1 MGQASCQAVTAHIAR
16 SEVDSLNDL
25 YELSE
30 GVPSVEV
37 FRRLRTDAGLSDK
50 APEAVA
56 LALPNTW
63 HGVVLHHMG
72 EPIGMGRIIGDG
84 GTAFQIVDMC
94 VHPAHQGRGLGKRIM
109 AALTEELERRAP
121 ATAYVSLVAD
131 GPARYLYE
139 MFGFADT
146 AAHDSIG
153 MYRVMSENPGAGGSP
168 PQQ

>member
-1 MGQASCQAVTAHIAR
+1 MNA
-16 SEVDSLNDL
+16 LNDSYGL
-25 YELSE
+25 HA

-37 FRRLRTDAGLSDK
+37 YRRLRTVAGLSDK

-63 HGVVLHHMG
+63 FGVVLHHED

-84 GTAFQIVDMC
+84 GTAFQVVDIC

-121 ATAYVSLVAD
+121 ATAYISLIAD
-131 GPARYLYE
+131 GPARFLYE
-139 MFGFADT
+139 KFGFADT
-146 AAHDSIG
+146 AEHGSIG
-153 MYRVMSENPGAGGSP
+153 MYRSMGAG
-168 PQQ
+168 